1 MVEGQSGGQFKHLPE
16 QRVEGVTL
24 VVLFVVYL
32 LLTNADD
39 QVGIRLREEGAINGI
54 SVRTVCDLWTSSN

>member
-1 MVEGQSGGQFKHLPE
+1 MVERQSGGQLKHLPE